1 MATTKELERIQK
13 VIATPKM
20 NKLIS
25 DRHDL
30 HNDIKI
36 ELYKSGMTYRA
47 IADLFT
53 ASGVKTSHETVGKVI
68 RQAGVNR
75 TQAPQTHAPVKPKTL
90 EKEQSILDLRKQGLT
105 QVAIASQLGISTV
118 SVSRA
123 LKLNGL
129 NTKQGYSDRFDIAAK
144 KPQIIRLHNKGL
156 SYKAIAEKL
165 GISDKTV
172 TKVMRSQV
180 KTPLSIK

>member
-1 MATTKELERIQK
+1 MTTAKELERIQK
-13 VIATPKM
+13 AIATPKM

-25 DRHDL
+25 DRPDL
-30 HNDIKI
+30 HTNIKI

-53 ASGVKTSHETVGKVI
+53 ANGAKTTHQTVAKVI
-68 RQAGVNR
+68 TKAGINR
-75 TQAPQTHAPVKPKTL
+75 TQAPQNHAPVKPKTL
-90 EKEQSILDLRKQGLT
+90 EKEQDILTLRKQGLT
-105 QVAIASQLGISTV
+105 QVAIASQLGISTT
-118 SVSRA
+118 SVSRV

-172 TKVMRSQV
+172 TKVMRSRR
-180 KTPLSIK
+180 KTDLPEK

>member
-1 MATTKELERIQK
+1 MATTKELERVQK
-13 VIATPKM
+13 AIATPKM

-25 DRHDL
+25 DRPDL
-30 HNDIKI
+30 HTDIKI

-53 ASGVKTSHETVGKVI
+53 TNGVKTTHQTVAKVI
-68 RQAGVNR
+68 TKAGINR
-75 TQAPQTHAPVKPKTL
+75 TQAPQNHAPVKPKTL
-90 EKEQSILDLRKQGLT
+90 EKGQDILTLRKQGLT
-105 QVAIASQLGISTV
+105 QVAIASQLGISTI
-118 SVSRA
+118 SVSRV

-129 NTKQGYSDRFDIAAK
+129 NTKQGYSDRFDTASK

-172 TKVMRSQV
+172 TKVMRSQR
-180 KTPLSIK
+180 KTPLSTK